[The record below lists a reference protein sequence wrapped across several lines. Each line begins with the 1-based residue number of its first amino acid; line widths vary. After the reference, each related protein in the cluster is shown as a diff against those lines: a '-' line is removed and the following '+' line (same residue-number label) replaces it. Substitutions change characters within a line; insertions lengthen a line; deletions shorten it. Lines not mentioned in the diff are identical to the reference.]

1 VLFSSYEFLL
11 VFLPAAWC
19 AYVTIGRRSQHAAIG
34 ALLVFSLVFYAWWSS
49 TFLLLLLGSIAFNFT
64 VGNAL
69 SNQREKTKCFRS
81 GLLTFG
87 VTANLALLAYFK
99 YADFF
104 VRSVS
109 AILGLEYAS
118 LGIVLPMGISFY
130 TFTQVAFL
138 VDAYRREVREYQPLH
153 YGLFVTY
160 FPHLIAGPILH
171 HKEMMP
177 QFSREKGWAG
187 ITSEHLCLGFG
198 FLAMGL
204 FKKLVVADRLAG
216 FANQTFDAALSPSL
230 IEAWV
235 AALAYTFQLYFD
247 FSGYSDMAV
256 GISLMFGIWLPLNF
270 NSPYKAT
277 SIAEFWRRWHMTL
290 SRFLRDYLYIPLGG
304 GHKGGLVRSRNLII
318 TMVLGGLW
326 HGAGWTFVVWGA
338 LHGVFLMV
346 NHLWRSISHRLP
358 SAMCNSLAFR
368 GTCWALTFSCVV
380 VGWVFFRAP
389 DLDVAISILKGMAGL
404 NGLTLPDQLLAR
416 FGWLPSGW
424 ILGAGANFAYPDL
437 VQVCGILLLVALAVF
452 VMPNTQQILL
462 GAHAEKNGGGLT
474 ADSGSVF
481 MRLPTYPR
489 AILTAAIA
497 LIAIGHIS
505 ELSPFLYFQF

>member
-1 VLFSSYEFLL
+1 MLFSSYEFLL
-11 VFLPAAWC
+11 VFLPATWF
-19 AYVTIGRRSQHAAIG
+19 AYVVMGRSSQHAAIG
-34 ALLVFSLVFYAWWSS
+34 GLLVFSLVFYSWWSS
-49 TFLLLLLGSIAFNFT
+49 TYLLLLLGSIAFNFMI
-64 VGNAL
+64 GSAL
-69 SNQREKTKCFRS
+69 SNRHEQSQRFRT
-81 GLLTFG
+81 GLLAFG
-87 VTANLALLAYFK
+87 VTANLALLTHFK
-99 YADFF
+99 YTDFF
-104 VRSVS
+104 ARTISS
-109 AILGLEYAS
+109 LLGWEYAS

-130 TFTQVAFL
+130 TFTQIAFL
-138 VDAYRREVREYQPLH
+138 VDAYRSEVSEYRPLH

-177 QFSREKGWAG
+177 QFARDKGRAG
-187 ITSEHLCLGFG
+187 ITAEHLCLGFG
-198 FLAMGL
+198 FLAIGL

-216 FANQTFDAALSPSL
+216 LASPIFDTALVPSL

-235 AALAYTFQLYFD
+235 GALAYTFQLYFD
-247 FSGYSDMAV
+247 FSGYSDMAI

-270 NSPYKAT
+270 NSPYKAA

-304 GHKGGLVRSRNLII
+304 GRQGGLARSRNLII

-346 NHLWRSISHRLP
+346 NHLWRSVLRHLSFPLWNAP
-358 SAMCNSLAFR
+358 AFR
-368 GTCWALTFSCVV
+368 GACWALTFLCVV

-389 DLDVAISILKGMAGL
+389 NLDAAIIILKGMAGL
-404 NGLTLPDQLLAR
+404 NGLTLPDRMLDR
-416 FGWLPSGW
+416 FGWLPVGL
-424 ILGAGANFAYPDL
+424 IAGAGAHFSYPDL
-437 VQVCGILLLVALAVF
+437 VQVCGLLMLVALATF
-452 VMPNTQQILL
+452 LMPNTQQMLL
-462 GAHAEKNGGGLT
+462 GAHAGKDGPTVGE
-474 ADSGSVF
+474 GSIF

-489 AILTAAIA
+489 AILTATIA
-497 LIAIGHIS
+497 LVAIGQIS